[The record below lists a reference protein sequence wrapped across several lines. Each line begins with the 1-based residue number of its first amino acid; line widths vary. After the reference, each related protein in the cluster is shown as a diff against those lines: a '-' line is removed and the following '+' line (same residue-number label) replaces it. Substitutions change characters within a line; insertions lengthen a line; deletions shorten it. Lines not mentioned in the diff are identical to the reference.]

1 MDSTDWLCWQLLD
14 SAFPAGGFS
23 HSGGLEAAW
32 RQGLLTAGAVGEG
45 GKDAPDASAVLAT
58 YLGVSLKQAAVSW
71 VPLAL
76 AVRHEPEIRLSV
88 NDRLCEAFLS
98 NHVARQASRQQGRSF
113 LRAAR
118 EAFGTD
124 LADEGTGPVLDHL
137 DGQIR
142 SGQAL
147 GHYAPVFGG
156 VCAALGIA
164 ERRCA
169 ELVLFLELRTQL
181 SAAVRLGITGPM
193 AAQRLQAGLGDTIGQ
208 CVETG
213 LATPSEQ
220 ICQLTPMLEL
230 AQMNQD
236 RLYTRLFQS

>member
-1 MDSTDWLCWQLLD
+1 MDSSDWLCWQLLD

-32 RQGLLTAGAVGEG
+32 RQGLLVAEAGG
-45 GKDAPDASAVLAT
+45 GISGFLSI
-58 YLGVSLKQAAVSW
+58 SLQQAARSW

-76 AVRHEPEIRLSV
+76 AVHEDIKQHITV
-88 NDRLCEAFLS
+88 DRACQAFLS
-98 NHVARQASRQQGRSF
+98 NHVARQASRQQGLSF
-113 LRAAR
+113 LRAGL
-118 EAFGTD
+118 EAFGG
-124 LADEGTGPVLDHL
+124 DELVAMDELV
-137 DGQIR
+137 R
-142 SGQAL
+142 AGQAF

-156 VCAALGIA
+156 VCLALGLP
-164 ERRCA
+164 RRRSA

-193 AAQRLQAGLGDTIGQ
+193 AAQRLQAGLADTIAE
-208 CVETG
+208 CVEVG
-213 LATPSEQ
+213 LATGLD
-220 ICQLTPMLEL
+220 QLQQVAPMLEL